1 MVNGNRGTKENMVLP
16 FPPSP
21 LQKKGEEKRKIEKTQ
36 NENGRNKFKY
46 ISNTGNVNIHTT
58 ENYIKV
64 KTD

>member
-1 MVNGNRGTKENMVLP
+1 MVKGNRGTKENMVLP
-16 FPPSP
+16 FPLYP